1 MITVLFLK
9 STLLPFNQLDCQ
21 LNLFINHLR
30 KPLEFTNSNN
40 STQLCYISW
49 INLFVSQE
57 GDVELEVY
65 CIAFI
70 CWATSQRLKREYINK
85 KTCFLANHI
94 CRQKKRECFWIFLI
108 FWNRQIKTK
117 LFPFLKKYII
127 SSTIFIWNK
136 TCFFRL
142 IIFRRPKKRVFW
154 KNNFSLHLILSMRN
168 FFVITLFS

>member
-1 MITVLFLK
+1 M
-9 STLLPFNQLDCQ
+9 PFNQLDCQ

-30 KPLEFTNSNN
+30 KPLEFTNINN

-85 KTCFLANHI
+85 KKRFFWLI
-94 CRQKKRECFWIFLI
+94 IFFRPKKKSVFGFYLF
-108 FWNRQIKTK
+108 FWNRQTKTK
-117 LFPFLKKYII
+117 LFLFLKKYFI
-127 SSTIFIWNK
+127 SSTIFIWK
-136 TCFFRL
+136 KMCFFRL

-154 KNNFSLHLILSMRN
+154 KNNFSMHLILSMRN